1 MKVVY
6 RCSACG
12 AYIDQVVVA
21 ALDEAAFGFDC
32 LSEAEREEMLSFN
45 PALNRLT
52 VRTLCDQCIK
62 KLDVPSWQPAV
73 EFRVLH

>member
-6 RCSACG
+6 RCSVCG
-12 AYIDQVVVA
+12 AYIDQVIVA

-32 LSEAEREEMLSFN
+32 LSQNEREEMLSFD

-52 VRTLCDQCIK
+52 VRSLCDQCIK
-62 KLDVPSWQPAV
+62 EMDLSSWKPAADV
-73 EFRVLH
+73 RVLH